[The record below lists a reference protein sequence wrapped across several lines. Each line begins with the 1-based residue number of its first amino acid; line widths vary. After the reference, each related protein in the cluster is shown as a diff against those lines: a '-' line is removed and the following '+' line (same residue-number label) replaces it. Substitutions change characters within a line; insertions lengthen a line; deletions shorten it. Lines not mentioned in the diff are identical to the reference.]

1 MSTSVARRR
10 GRRAA
15 GMLGHPFGLGLALG
29 IGLFAV
35 LWIAGVL
42 SEPRPT
48 APGEGTASPSDAAPT
63 SGSDP
68 RVEPTARALP
78 PPADLVHPRVHEPGQ
93 PRPALS
99 PAVEDTAFLRL
110 RNLRFPVPGTDPR
123 KLRDDFGDPRTGH
136 AHEALDILAPRGTP
150 VVAVDDGV
158 VQKLFTSVRGGLTVY
173 HFDPEGAYCY
183 YYAHLDRYADGL
195 REGQTIR
202 QGDVIGYVGTT
213 GNSPPQTPHLHFA
226 IFKLGPEKQWWKG
239 AALNPFPL
247 WGRRGPARPQGS

>member
-10 GRRAA
+10 VRAA
-15 GMLGHPFGLGLALG
+15 SSMLGHPFGLGLALG
-29 IGLFAV
+29 VGLFLA
-35 LWIAGVL
+35 LWIGGVL
-42 SEPRPT
+42 SEPSRGS
-48 APGEGTASPSDAAPT
+48 AAADAAGT
-63 SGSDP
+63 P

-78 PPADLVHPRVHEPGQ
+78 PPATYERIPADDS

-99 PAVEDTAFLRL
+99 PAVEDVALLRL
-110 RNLRFPVPGTDPR
+110 RRLQFPVPSSDPR
-123 KLRDDFGDPRTGH
+123 RLRDDFADPRTGH
-136 AHEALDILAPRGTP
+136 SHEAIDILAPRGTP

-195 REGQTIR
+195 REGQALHK
-202 QGDVIGYVGTT
+202 GDVIGFVGTT
-213 GNSPPQTPHLHFA
+213 GNAPPGTPHLHFA

-239 AALNPFPL
+239 AALNPFPV
-247 WGRRGPARPQGS
+247 WAPPRAAG